1 MNSALNFI
9 DEMSTDMEELMP
21 VGEGPMLAEGA
32 LTPLSGD
39 DEDGAIGGILPVV
52 PWDGEFPWDTSED
65 WEREDMRGLLDVDL
79 GFEELGDAQLED
91 ATGKEAVVYGPSAP
105 TTLETRDV
113 QEMEEW
119 TTAAEELRD
128 RADDQRAANE
138 FDLWL
143 VTRYRHDAAR
153 HVIGRLLKDLV
164 FLRKGTFREL
174 WDLPTIPEKVTPF
187 GDLHWLPAAEIS
199 QEEDDLWEEYSQLL
213 DGLNILRRY
222 LAPAPAMMAIERR
235 IDTVLIGINGFL
247 DEQRKVNKTIV
258 EKRTREYACLLAK
271 DKEEESEEEKLR
283 EEERE
288 RQEEDEAREK
298 RRKEEGEEEERQ
310 KELKTAVA
318 LVTAMLEELEA
329 QEPPAEIGVV
339 KEFDIYN

>member
-1 MNSALNFI
+1 MDAAMSFV
-9 DEMSTDMEELMP
+9 DEMKNDMEELMT

-32 LTPLSGD
+32 LTPLSD
-39 DEDGAIGGILPVV
+39 DDAEGAIGGVLPVV
-52 PWDGEFPWDTSED
+52 PWDGDFPWDTNND
-65 WEREDMRGLLDVDL
+65 WEKEDMRDLLEVDL
-79 GFEELGDAQLED
+79 GFEELMEPQLQDAAGE
-91 ATGKEAVVYGPSAP
+91 EAVVYGPSAP

-128 RADDQRAANE
+128 RADEQRGANE

-174 WDLPTIPEKVTPF
+174 WDLPAVPEKVTPF

-199 QEEDDLWEEYSQLL
+199 QEEDDLWDEYSQLL
-213 DGLNILRRY
+213 DGLNVLRRY
-222 LAPAPAMMAIERR
+222 LAPTAAMMAIERR

-288 RQEEDEAREK
+288 RQEEEEARKK
-298 RRKEEGEEEERQ
+298 RAKEEEEEEERQ

-318 LVTAMLEELEA
+318 LVTAMLEDLEA
-329 QEPPAEIGVV
+329 QEPPEAIGVV